1 MNMSTPNRL
10 LSGGN
15 MDKNEINRKAEIL
28 KALAHP
34 DRLCILQGL
43 HMYRCNV
50 GVIQSKLGLSQSGLS
65 QHISKLK
72 SVGVIRGERNGKEI
86 CYRVVD
92 DFAMEIVGLVF
103 NDMDCEMNNT

>member
-1 MNMSTPNRL
+1 
-10 LSGGN
+10 
-15 MDKNEINRKAEIL
+15 MDKDEINRKAEIL

-43 HMYRCNV
+43 QMYRCNV

-65 QHISKLK
+65 QHIAKLK
-72 SVGVIRGERNGKEI
+72 SVGVIRGERNGKQI

-92 DFAMEIVGLVF
+92 DFAMEIVSLAF
-103 NDMDCEMNNT
+103 KNMDCEMNHV

>member
-1 MNMSTPNRL
+1 
-10 LSGGN
+10 
-15 MDKNEINRKAEIL
+15 MDRNEILRKAEIL

-43 HMYRCNV
+43 QTYRCNV

-65 QHISKLK
+65 QHIAKLK

-92 DFAMEIVGLVF
+92 EFAMEIVGLVF
-103 NDMDCEMNNT
+103 NNMDCEVNNN